1 MGNTTRII
9 MIWGAAIVIYLL
21 ISNSKGS
28 SKVLGGFQDF
38 ISGTTKTLQ
47 GR

>member
-1 MGNTTRII
+1 
-9 MIWGAAIVIYLL
+9 MIWGAAIVIYVL

-28 SKVLGGFQDF
+28 SSVIGSLSNFVT
-38 ISGTTKTLQ
+38 GTTKTLQ